1 MICQSQNNMRF
12 REFFDISL
20 YAFGFLLAGSLASCE
35 KATVTTPHIPIETLK
50 QGDLA
55 FRRGEG
61 FASEAVRHSDGDGLY
76 SHIGIVVKQ
85 NDTLKIAHSVP
96 DERTGKEDIDRI
108 KIDPIDSF
116 FAPTRAIKGEIVRMP
131 LTTAQQEL
139 IGAQALNKVAQKV
152 EFDHDYDLHDTTKLY
167 CTEFV
172 VLLFRNANID
182 LAENRTTHVE
192 FPIMTGDYIMPA
204 DIYKNKQL
212 RSIFKY

>member
-1 MICQSQNNMRF
+1 MRF
-12 REFFDISL
+12 REFYDISL
-20 YAFGFLLAGSLASCE
+20 YALGFLLAPTFASCE
-35 KATVTTPHIPIETLK
+35 ESTATTPHIPIETLK

-55 FRRGEG
+55 FRRGVG
-61 FASEAVRHSDGDGLY
+61 FASEAVRHIDTDGLY
-76 SHIGIVVKQ
+76 SHIGIVVNH

-96 DERTGKEDIDRI
+96 DERTGKEDIDRV

-116 FAPTRAIKGEIVRMP
+116 FAPARAIKGEIVRMP
-131 LTTAQQEL
+131 LTPAQQKE

-152 EFDHDYDLHDTTKLY
+152 EFDHDYNLRDTTKLY

-172 VLLFRNANID
+172 VLIFSNANID
-182 LAENRTTHVE
+182 LAGSRTTHVE
-192 FPIMTGDYIMPA
+192 FPTMTGDYIMPA